1 MLPTVTV
8 IGASGIGLPSSS
20 TNLPVMFTS
29 VPTGVSSTGS
39 IVNVTSSFPAMILS
53 TTGSASTVS
62 LPAVTVTL
70 FTPGT
75 TSSIG
80 TVNVPFSSVVVGIV
94 SLFTVTFTG
103 KLGIGLPSSSV
114 TLPVM
119 FPGWFGVLFSGS
131 VTSMLAFIFSTLA
144 IDDSCAP
151 LYVSSPRYSAL
162 TSLGPSLS
170 VGKVAR

>member
-1 MLPTVTV
+1 MVVPSNVTSTFAFGNALP
-8 IGASGIGLPSSS
+8 
-20 TNLPVMFTS
+20 
-29 VPTGVSSTGS
+29 VSSTS
-39 IVNVTSSFPAMILS
+39 LPVISTSSGMVVSLTGSSVIVVSTLLVTNLS
-53 TTGSASTVS
+53 STGSASTVS

-119 FPGWFGVLFSGS
+119 FPGLIGVLFVG
-131 VTSMLAFIFSTLA
+131 TSTFMIA
-144 IDDSCAP
+144 SC
-151 LYVSSPRYSAL
+151 LTTFMVSSA
-162 TSLGPSLS
+162 
-170 VGKVAR
+170 